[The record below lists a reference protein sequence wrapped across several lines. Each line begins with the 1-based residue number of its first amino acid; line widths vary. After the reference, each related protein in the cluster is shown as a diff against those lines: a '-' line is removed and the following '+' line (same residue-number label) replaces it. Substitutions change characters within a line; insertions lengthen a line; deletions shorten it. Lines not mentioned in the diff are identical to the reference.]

1 MISDGALMP
10 KRRYIFLSATIKF
23 RSPDK
28 VNATPRFEDSRIYFV
43 LSPTPGNSPKV
54 AGRVY
59 DMVKYGIDFR
69 GALYT

>member
-1 MISDGALMP
+1 MFFCPQL
-10 KRRYIFLSATIKF
+10 LNF
-23 RSPDK
+23 RLPGK

-43 LSPTPGNSPKV
+43 LSPTPGNLPKV

-59 DMVKYGIDFR
+59 DMVKYEIDFR